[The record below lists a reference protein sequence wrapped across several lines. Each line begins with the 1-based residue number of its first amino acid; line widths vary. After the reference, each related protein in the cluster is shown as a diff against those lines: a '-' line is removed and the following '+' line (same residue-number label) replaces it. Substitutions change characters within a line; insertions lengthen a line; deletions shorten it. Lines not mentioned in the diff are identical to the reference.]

1 MDLDVNAVRLLF
13 DLEGLCMV
21 ADGREVRQR
30 ARGRPNRT
38 RTDERIASRRPGRVV
53 QMLAP
58 FAHLDGPASVS
69 DASAMPIWVYLDA
82 LSRGPKLV
90 GQLVLKVGAGTGCGH
105 PSARGRES

>member
-38 RTDERIASRRPGRVV
+38 RTDERIASRRPRVV
-53 QMLAP
+53 QMLVP

-69 DASAMPIWVYLDA
+69 D
-82 LSRGPKLV
+82 
-90 GQLVLKVGAGTGCGH
+90 
-105 PSARGRES
+105 PSAHADMGVSGCVVART